1 MKVSEL
7 DAALRSLLRPGMAV
21 HLTTQAR
28 AATRAIQRVF
38 RGQDLR
44 LTLIMGRIGGGHA
57 ADLLASG
64 LVKHVIAG
72 SYGAVSR
79 QYTGRLPQVQQVYAA
94 GKVTFQHW
102 TFFSLTQRL
111 MAAAQGMQF
120 VPTHSLAGSTM
131 AAANHDAFIRIPDP
145 FGSGQSVNL
154 VKALH
159 PDVAILHAVA
169 ADEDGNAILLPPL
182 EEGAWGAKASKGGV
196 LVTAEHIVSRATIR
210 KHSHLVKLPGRYVT
224 AVAHVP
230 YGAHPGAFSSTILP
244 DMRSYEEDEA
254 FNAAYFAATRDAAAL
269 ERWVAEWIHGP
280 ASHAAYLEKLGG
292 PRLEQLGLRGAA
304 CTVENGGVET
314 AATSSAAPCT
324 DNERLMTLALRY
336 ILRRRAERSY
346 DVFLVGAGL
355 SEVPATAAHVLLEE
369 QGIHVDLT
377 MGHGYFGFQ
386 PLPGRPNPD
395 ASTATMTT
403 DSPDIYATIL
413 GGRRGAALAIL
424 GAGQVDRRG
433 NLNSTLIEGNI
444 LTGSGGSND
453 CAATCDTLVVT
464 RMSRKKLVLQVE
476 YVTCPG
482 DSVHGVVT
490 ECGIF
495 EKSAGGDLVVTSYMD
510 PDSQG
515 KDAVVDRITRNCGW
529 PAQVANGAHLEVEPS
544 ARELALIRSLM
555 PSRYE

>member
-1 MKVSEL
+1 MKVREL
-7 DAALRSLLRPGMAV
+7 DAALQSLLRPGMAV

-38 RGQDLR
+38 RGRDLG
-44 LTLIMGRIGGGHA
+44 LTLIMGRIGGGNA

-111 MAAAQGMQF
+111 MAAAQGMPF

-131 AAANHDAFIRIPDP
+131 AAANHDAFIRMPDP
-145 FGSGQSVNL
+145 FGSGQTVNL

-159 PDVAILHAVA
+159 PDLAILHAVA

-244 DMRSYEEDEA
+244 DLRSYEDDEA
-254 FNAAYFAATRDAAAL
+254 FNAAYFAAIRDPAAL
-269 ERWVAEWIHGP
+269 ARWVAEWIHGP
-280 ASHAAYLEKLGG
+280 ASHAAYLEKLGD
-292 PRLEQLGLRGAA
+292 PRLEQLGARGAA
-304 CTVENGGVET
+304 SFVESAKVEH
-314 AATSSAAPCT
+314 AVALSAAPCN
-324 DNERLMTLALRY
+324 DNERLMTLALRT
-336 ILRRRAERSY
+336 ILRRRVERSY
-346 DVFLVGAGL
+346 DVFVVGAGL

-369 QGIHVDLT
+369 QGIHVDLA

-386 PLPGRPNPD
+386 PLPGRSNPD
-395 ASTATMTT
+395 ATTATMTT
-403 DSPDIYATIL
+403 DSPDMYGTIL

-424 GAGQVDRRG
+424 GAGQVDRHG
-433 NLNSTLIEGNI
+433 NLNSTLIDGKI

-464 RMSRKKLVLQVE
+464 RMSRKKLVEQVE
-476 YVTCPG
+476 YITCPG
-482 DSVHGVVT
+482 DSVHAVVT
-490 ECGIF
+490 ERGIF
-495 EKSAGGDLVVTSYMD
+495 EKSADGDLVVTSYMD
-510 PDSQG
+510 PETIG
-515 KDAVVDRITRNCGW
+515 RVAVVEQIIGHCGW
-529 PAQVANGAHLEVEPS
+529 NAQVAKNARLEAEPS
-544 ARELALIRSLM
+544 SSELALIRSLM